1 MAIDKIVIQYEAQ
14 VAGFKKEL
22 DEIKKQLKGVESTAA
37 DSAKKTGKALDDSGT
52 SANKFKDTLKDVG
65 KSIAAAFAVQ
75 QIVNFGR
82 ESVRA
87 ASAFEKSMGNV
98 STLVDT
104 NVESID
110 SMGKAVR
117 EIAARTPVE
126 LGQLSSALYD
136 VRSAGVSAED
146 AMAVLESSAQLG
158 VAGLSTT
165 AEAANIM
172 TSAVNAF
179 AAEGLSAEQISDIL
193 FKTVK
198 AGKTTLA
205 ELSQAFGANAGTIA
219 EAGVSLADFQAATAA
234 LTTTGQPASQAQN
247 QLRAAMNALLNPS
260 KELQAIYAKL
270 NVTGGRDLL
279 NSSENLG
286 DAFSKVTEVAAE
298 LGVETIKVFGGA
310 EANSAII
317 GVASTV
323 NEAYN
328 TTLADM
334 TTGTN
339 AVNAAFE
346 KQAQTA
352 DAQFQ
357 LMQNA
362 FEDVKI
368 EIGNALMPVLL
379 DAAEGL
385 RDFMQGVDADTIRN
399 LGKAI
404 AVAATAFGAFKLGT
418 LMKDMG
424 GLTGILKA
432 TTGGVKG
439 LSKAVAANPFGLIAT
454 AVAMLVAYGPD
465 IIDMFSG
472 VTELQKDMAEASEK
486 ATENLRK
493 EQAELN
499 LVADALSRT
508 NPGSEQRAKL
518 IQRFNELS
526 PTAIKDLKDEAKF
539 NDQLN
544 SALKKANES
553 FALRIKLRGAEA
565 AASVASQ
572 KQIDVQAKII
582 ETEQKLLM
590 EGFTETQIKARQGSV
605 ALSRFTQLALTLG
618 GQGAAAAA
626 MNEFTELIRLD
637 EQFNEASKSLS
648 IYTNLATEAKNQ
660 ADQNTA
666 SISSQA
672 TATKASTDATADN
685 TDKTKDDTKA
695 KEIAKTA
702 IENLNEELGKLKTA
716 QENATFAGD
725 IEKAQEYQ
733 KAISKLENQL
743 NIFKSKLEG
752 VRGGIVDDSDLEAL
766 DKASDL
772 SNEYLENLA
781 KGFGLAASSKDLG
794 TFTDDE
800 GVEVPVVLTIKEK
813 AKKEALEKVEKL
825 QNEVANIAN
834 AANSIIGP
842 AMDALNGYFDLQLNN
857 LDKEKNERLSNE
869 KLTAE
874 ERLRIEEEYEAKKNA
889 ILAEQ
894 FEVSRGAQIIE
905 ATIAAANAAL
915 NAFAATAA
923 IPVVGPGLAAAAAA
937 IAGAFGAL
945 QIGIIAAQPNP
956 YKFFEG
962 TDYLQ
967 LGGNPRGKDTIP
979 VMAHEGEA
987 IIPTGKNLQYP
998 GLAKSWIDGNLDS
1011 YIHKKFISPALME
1024 QQREMEADFADK
1036 IAASMALQM
1045 TGGFDDYRLFRAI
1058 KEQTAIQRVG
1068 FENLKTTRKKLRG
1081 A

>member
-22 DEIKKQLKGVESTAA
+22 DEIKKQLKGVEKTAE
-37 DSAKKTGKALDDSGT
+37 DSAKKTGKALDDSGA
-52 SANKFKDTLKDVG
+52 SANKFKETLKDVG

-82 ESVRA
+82 ESVQA
-87 ASAFEKSMGNV
+87 AAAFEKSMGNI

-104 NVESID
+104 NVESMD

-117 EIAARTPVE
+117 ELAARTPVE

-158 VAGLSTT
+158 VAGLATT

-205 ELSQAFGANAGTIA
+205 ELTNQFGGVAPAA
-219 EAGVSLADFQAATAA
+219 AAAGVSLADLQASTAAITTLGTPAAAAQTQLKQALTEMQKPGKELSNIFKQLGAKDGLDLIKTSGGLGAAFKLIKEQAEASGMTVSQVTGSVETATAILA
-234 LTTTGQPASQAQN
+234 L
-247 QLRAAMNALLNPS
+247 
-260 KELQAIYAKL
+260 
-270 NVTGGRDLL
+270 GG
-279 NSSENLG
+279 
-286 DAFSKVTEVAAE
+286 
-298 LGVETIKVFGGA
+298 
-310 EANSAII
+310 
-317 GVASTV
+317 TV

-334 TTGTN
+334 TTGAN
-339 AVNAAFE
+339 AVNVAFE

-379 DAAEGL
+379 GAAEGL
-385 RDFMQGVDADTIRN
+385 RDFMSGIDADTIRN

-404 AVAATAFGAFKLGT
+404 AVAATAFGAFKVGNLI
-418 LMKDMG
+418 KDMG
-424 GLTGILKA
+424 GLTGMLKA
-432 TTGGVKG
+432 TTGGVQG
-439 LSKAVAANPFGLIAT
+439 LSKAVMANPFGLIST
-454 AVAMLVAYGPD
+454 AVATLIAYGPD
-465 IIDMFSG
+465 LLDMFNG
-472 VTELQKDMAEASEK
+472 VNETQKELEEVAYK

-499 LVADALSRT
+499 LVGEALAKT
-508 NPGSEQRAKL
+508 NPGSEERARL
-518 IQRFNELS
+518 LERFNELS
-526 PTAIKDLKDEAKF
+526 PQGIADLKDTSNLNEELAKTMKLA
-539 NDQLN
+539 NDQYD
-544 SALKKANES
+544 A
-553 FALRIKLRGAEA
+553 RIKKIGLEAATA
-565 AASVASQ
+565 AASE
-572 KQIDVQAKII
+572 KQISLKAKITAEEDKLVRETGMTYDEARKKVREYI
-582 ETEQKLLM
+582 EYQKTGAFPAFARLK
-590 EGFTETQIKARQGSV
+590 GFLQGSV
-605 ALSRFTQLALTLG
+605 KDLAELQYEYDNTTAELTKLK
-618 GQGAAAAA
+618 
-626 MNEFTELIRLD
+626 TENKN
-637 EQFNEASKSLS
+637 FEASTQSVS
-648 IYTNLATEAKNQ
+648 E
-660 ADQNTA
+660 
-666 SISSQA
+666 
-672 TATKASTDATADN
+672 ATKDN
-685 TDKTKDDTKA
+685 TNATNDNTTKTKDNTKA
-695 KEIAKTA
+695 KEIAKTTV
-702 IENLNEELGKLKTA
+702 EKLKEQLGLLKSA
-716 QENATFAGD
+716 QENAIAEGD
-725 IEKAQEYQ
+725 IQKAQEYQ
-733 KAISKLENQL
+733 TAISKLENQFK
-743 NIFKSKLEG
+743 IFELRLKEIQGVADESEG
-752 VRGGIVDDSDLEAL
+752 LIFEWADADR
-766 DKASDL
+766 
-772 SNEYLENLA
+772 LA
-781 KGFGLAASSKDLG
+781 EEFLGLKEDLG

-800 GVEVPVVLTIKEK
+800 PIELPVVLTIKEK

-825 QNEVANIAN
+825 QAEVANIAN
-834 AANSIIGP
+834 AANSVIGP

-857 LDKEKNERLSNE
+857 LDKEKNQRLANE

-874 ERLRIEEEYEAKKNA
+874 ERLRIEEEYEGKKNA

-894 FEVSRGAQIIE
+894 FEVSRGAQIIQ
-905 ATIAAANAAL
+905 ATMAAAQAAL
-915 NAFAATAA
+915 NAYTSTAL
-923 IPVVGPGLAAAAAA
+923 IPLAGPGLAAAAAA

-967 LGGNPRGKDTIP
+967 LGGNPKGKDTIP

-987 IIPTGKNLQYP
+987 IIPTKKNLQYP
-998 GLAKSWIDGNLDS
+998 GLAKSWIDGSLDK
-1011 YIHKKFISPALME
+1011 YIHKQFVSPALME
-1024 QQREMEADFADK
+1024 QQREMEAEFADK

-1045 TGGFDDYRLFRAI
+1045 NGGFDDYRLFRAI

-1068 FENLKTTRKKLRG
+1068 FENLKQTRKKLRG